1 MVPRLVTYN
10 SYMPSFQYKIFSSFM
25 TEFNND
31 FFFIIKNFILF
42 IPSLLYSFCKLYDET
57 PFHIFYE
64 YNCVTCLS
72 SELVQW
78 LQNILI
84 LHILT
89 PLNHFYHLRLPFL
102 RSLMLQTMTPFFKK
116 IVFINHILLIFKLYV
131 YNSREKRLININSL
145 IAEIGKVKG
154 KKNKW
159 LEPTQRK

>member
-1 MVPRLVTYN
+1 MTIILTGKQSICYHVLLRIIAICHLFN
-10 SYMPSFQYKIFSSFM
+10 IKSLALSWRSSTMIYFL
-25 TEFNND
+25 
-31 FFFIIKNFILF
+31 IKNFILF
-42 IPSLLYSFCKLYDET
+42 IPFLLYSFCKLYDET

-64 YNCVTCLS
+64 YNRVTCLS

-116 IVFINHILLIFKLYV
+116 IVP
-131 YNSREKRLININSL
+131 EK
-145 IAEIGKVKG
+145 KG
-154 KKNKW
+154 S
-159 LEPTQRK
+159 